1 MSFND
6 LAKKEA
12 ADKKASQD
20 KDPKSTPNTEEG
32 PAPGTNEVD
41 PSQD

>member
-12 ADKKASQD
+12 AAKKASQD
-20 KDPKSTPNTEEG
+20 KASKQLSETGERTNTGPKPDESS
-32 PAPGTNEVD
+32 PG
-41 PSQD
+41 

>member
-12 ADKKASQD
+12 ADKKAAQE
-20 KDPKSTPNTEEG
+20 KDPKSQAATDRS
-32 PAPGTNEVD
+32 PASKPGATD
-41 PSQD
+41 P

>member
-12 ADKKASQD
+12 AEKKASQD
-20 KDPKSTPNTEEG
+20 KDPKPQNAAERTSEAKPE
-32 PAPGTNEVD
+32 ASD
-41 PSQD
+41 P

>member
-20 KDPKSTPNTEEG
+20 KDTASTTQSDES
-32 PAPGTNEVD
+32 PATGTKPVD
-41 PSQD
+41 PSKN